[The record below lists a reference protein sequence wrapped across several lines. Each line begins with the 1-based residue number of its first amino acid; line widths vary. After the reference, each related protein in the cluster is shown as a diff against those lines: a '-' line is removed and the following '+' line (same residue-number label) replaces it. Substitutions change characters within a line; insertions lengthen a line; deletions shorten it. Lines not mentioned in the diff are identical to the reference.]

1 MNQWKKK
8 WTCETDKMNNLLDR
22 VNKLRNDI
30 PVENPKH
37 IPTFENIYMRPQN
50 SNSSIIEGF
59 GNNLEGFFSPGEWQ
73 EDEDVFEQIKEKA
86 QEKFDDPAFSLKAG
100 KDMFDASYSNF
111 TSNIQNNIDGVFA
124 GLADFQDL
132 DTGGLSDAINSLS
145 ATEFDET
152 IENVAE
158 NFKLPGGIKK
168 ALKTIPVTILHLSK
182 IVGNLFRLIAENI
195 QLAKLYLQYYIVY
208 INDIVKL
215 TITKISNAL
224 TNNTATDHE
233 INVFQD
239 QTGKFLTMLL
249 VWFFVYNW
257 YYIVF
262 FIQEEDDV
270 RYKFNTREMK
280 IMNPLLFGA
289 FGPAL
294 RVIELFNSSIMKI
307 GNYIQ
312 NELKIPNAVILFVL
326 FWVFFIL
333 VNMNFQMIIL
343 VNFFNSISGQYTF
356 TLITLLAI
364 IIVFWTCT
372 KWFWGPEKQQ
382 KRNTKT
388 GQWEGTDVP
397 TGNMFMFKLVQGTD
411 GSFISLAFWIMVTLF
426 LFLFYVFWNVAVNIP
441 LALFLVTSYLVV
453 YTFFGVFFYEGTEA
467 FYIYSGITDSVSI
480 EKTELE
486 QEYCKPENDRWWT
499 GAFWAGGSW
508 VKVLQEY
515 STKFINRTVLNMFEI
530 FMILI
535 LLGGIGKYNKEWIKS
550 LEGKIQLNPFQQGG
564 MTQTFESLFFWLI
577 LINVLIIIIISMLL
591 YNKFKITEEA
601 SRGATNISKDTKLD
615 LTSRSRL
622 AGERP
627 GMKSSQPKFKR
638 PEEEVKREREEN
650 KSNKITLTG
659 ELEARKKRKE
669 IKNREKG
676 LPVEGTVVSS
686 VEGKVVPPVEGTAE
700 GTAVPIQQGT
710 NVNTATTNNGFFNM
724 FK

>member
-30 PVENPKH
+30 PIENPKH
-37 IPTFENIYMRPQN
+37 IPTFENIYMRPQ
-50 SNSSIIEGF
+50 NSSIIEGF

-86 QEKFDDPAFSLKAG
+86 QKEFDDPAFSLQAG
-100 KDMFDASYSNF
+100 KDMFDASYSSF
-111 TSNIQNNIDGVFA
+111 TTNIQNNIDGVFA

-132 DTGGLSDAINSLS
+132 DTGGLSDAIDSLS

-168 ALKTIPVTILHLSK
+168 ALETIPVTILHLSK
-182 IVGNLFRLIAENI
+182 MVGNLFRLIAEHI

-208 INDIVKL
+208 INDIVKEI
-215 TITKISNAL
+215 ITKISNAL
-224 TNNTATDHE
+224 TNDTATDHE

-364 IIVFWTCT
+364 IIVFWTCA

-382 KRNTKT
+382 KRNTET

-397 TGNMFMFKLVQGTD
+397 TGNMDMFKLVQGTD
-411 GSFISLAFWIMVTLF
+411 GSFIRLAFWIMVTLF

-467 FYIYSGITDSVSI
+467 FYIYSGITDSVNI

-499 GAFWAGGSW
+499 PAFWFGGSAL
-508 VKVLQEY
+508 KVLQEY

-591 YNKFKITEEA
+591 YNKFRITEEA

-627 GMKSSQPKFKR
+627 GMKSSQPKMKR
-638 PEEEVKREREEN
+638 PEEEVKREREEK

-659 ELEARKKRKE
+659 ELSNAAKSAAKSDVGKFVASNY
-669 IKNREKG
+669 KNVNEGAKNMYQKMRG
-676 LPVEGTVVSS
+676 ASQVEETVVPPP
-686 VEGKVVPPVEGTAE
+686 VVPPPVEGTDK
-700 GTAVPIQQGT
+700 
-710 NVNTATTNNGFFNM
+710 GFFN
-724 FK
+724 FL

>member
-8 WTCETDKMNNLLDR
+8 WTCETDKMNNLLER

-30 PVENPKH
+30 PIENPKH

-86 QEKFDDPAFSLKAG
+86 QEKLNDPDFSLEAG
-100 KDMFDASYSNF
+100 KDMFDASYSSF
-111 TSNIQNNIDGVFA
+111 TTNIQNNIDGVFS
-124 GLADFQDL
+124 GLADLQDL
-132 DTGGLSDAINSLS
+132 DTGGLSNAIDSLS
-145 ATEFDET
+145 AAEFGDT
-152 IENVAE
+152 IENVGE

-168 ALKTIPVTILHLSK
+168 ALETIPITILHLSK
-182 IVGNLFRLIAENI
+182 MVGNVVRLIAEHI
-195 QLAKLYLQYYIVY
+195 QLAKLYAQYSIVY
-208 INDIVKL
+208 INDIVKEI
-215 TITKISNAL
+215 ITKISNSL
-224 TNNTATDHE
+224 TNDTATEHE
-233 INVFQD
+233 ITVFQD

-270 RYKFNTREMK
+270 RYKFNTREVK

-294 RVIELFNSSIMKI
+294 RVIELFNSSIMKF

-343 VNFFNSISGQYTF
+343 VNFFNSISGQYSF
-356 TLITLLAI
+356 TLITLLTI

-382 KRNTKT
+382 KRNTET

-397 TGNMFMFKLVQGTD
+397 TGNMNMLKLSQGYKGFVAFGFFMLTV
-411 GSFISLAFWIMVTLF
+411 F

-441 LALFLVTSYLVV
+441 LALFLVTSYLFI

-499 GAFWAGGSW
+499 TAFWFGGSAL
-508 VKVLQEY
+508 KVLQEY

-550 LEGKIQLNPFQQGG
+550 LEGKIQLNPFEQGG

-591 YNKFKITEEA
+591 YNKFRITEEA

-627 GMKSSQPKFKR
+627 GMKSSQPKMKR
-638 PEEEVKREREEN
+638 PEEEVKREREEK

-659 ELEARKKRKE
+659 ELSNAAKSAAKSAAGKFVASNY
-669 IKNREKG
+669 KN
-676 LPVEGTVVSS
+676 VNEGAKNMYQKMRGASPIVPPP
-686 VEGKVVPPVEGTAE
+686 VVPPPVE
-700 GTAVPIQQGT
+700 
-710 NVNTATTNNGFFNM
+710 
-724 FK
+724 